1 MSLEERF
8 RQRCLNLADAIAAA
22 RGPYPGYLRQGIE
35 RDGAVATVTRLVS
48 GDPSSTFVELF
59 RMNRL
64 DLTVEAVIQESQWLG
79 LFSEETRE
87 RARVRLAECG
97 WEPGGS
103 TGET

>member
-22 RGPYPGYLRQGIE
+22 RGPYPGYLLRGIE
-35 RDGAVATVTRLVS
+35 RDGAVATVTRLVH
-48 GDPSSTFVELF
+48 GDPSSTFLELV
-59 RMNRL
+59 RIKRL

-97 WEPGGS
+97 WEPGDP